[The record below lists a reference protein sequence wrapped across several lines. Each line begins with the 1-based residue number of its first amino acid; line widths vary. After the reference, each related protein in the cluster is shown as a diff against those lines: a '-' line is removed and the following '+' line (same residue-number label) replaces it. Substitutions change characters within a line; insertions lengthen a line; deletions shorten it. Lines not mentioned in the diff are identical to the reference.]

1 MFTAVNT
8 ENAPKCPSTGECIK
22 TCSVHTKQHYSAV
35 TEDGIMSFAATRW
48 NPEMITLSEFSQT
61 KANTQYHLQVES
73 REIVQRHLY
82 TKQIQT
88 HR

>member
-1 MFTAVNT
+1 MFTAVKT
-8 ENAPKCPSTGECIK
+8 GSAPKRPSTGECIK
-22 TCSVHTKQHYSAV
+22 MCSIHTKQHYSAV
-35 TEDGIMSFAATRW
+35 TKDGIMSFAATWWDRA
-48 NPEMITLSEFSQT
+48 MITLSEFSQT

-73 REIVQRHLY
+73 RKIVQRQLY